1 VVDYTFNFVM
11 ADSTVT
17 HMNDVHKR
25 VDQGLADLDA
35 HVKASIANWEGGARD
50 AYYAAKGIWDNASA
64 QMNSCFEA
72 ARQTL
77 VEIGTNYGTTESR
90 HAMLWNDIAGG

>member
-1 VVDYTFNFVM
+1 VADYTFNFVM
-11 ADSTVT
+11 ADATVT
-17 HMNDVHKR
+17 HMNDVHKK
-25 VDQGLADLDA
+25 VDQGLSDLHS
-35 HVKASIANWEGGARD
+35 HVMASIQQWEGSARD
-50 AYYAAKGIWDNASA
+50 AYWAAKGQWDANSQ

-77 VEIGTNYGTTESR
+77 VQIGTNYGTTESR